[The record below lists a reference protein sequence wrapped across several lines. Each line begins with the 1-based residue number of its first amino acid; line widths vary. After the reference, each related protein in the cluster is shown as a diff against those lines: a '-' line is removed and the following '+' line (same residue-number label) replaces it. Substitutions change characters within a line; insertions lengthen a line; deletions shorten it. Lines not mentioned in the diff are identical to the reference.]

1 MRQHEADTDNWES
14 GSGVAGIWY
23 GVFKEAWKLES
34 GHEDTD
40 AEKDGDDIWVSN
52 NSAEEFWCEFTLE
65 EEDAVRE
72 EGDVEGDNE
81 AAVWNDAL
89 FAKGTRDDW
98 IAEEGG
104 IIKDKCELR
113 FETEFALI
121 KAFIKD
127 GAAEQNEHE
136 HHENAGEEAFEEELR
151 GGLVITG
158 WKCHKKWGWH
168 EDGKKEVDQAAI
180 NFGVDDFEF
189 TEHETKNHNNY
200 DGSEAR
206 IKIREF
212 DMHNSIIA

>member
-1 MRQHEADTDNWES
+1 MEAR
-14 GSGVAGIWY
+14 
-23 GVFKEAWKLES
+23 
-34 GHEDTD
+34 HEDTD
-40 AEKDGDDIWVSN
+40 TEENSDDVWVCN
-52 NSAEEFWCEFTLE
+52 DTTEEFWCKFALE

-72 EGDVEGDNE
+72 EGDIKSNNE
-81 AAVWNDAL
+81 ATVWNDAL

-121 KAFIKD
+121 EAFIKD

-136 HHENAGEEAFEEELR
+136 HHENTGEEAFEKELR
-151 GGLVITG
+151 GSFVVAG
-158 WKCHKKWGWH
+158 WKSHKERGWH
-168 EDGKKEVDQAAI
+168 ENSKQEVNQAAI
-180 NFGVDDFEF
+180 DFGVDDFEF

-212 DMHNSIIA
+212 DMHSLIIA